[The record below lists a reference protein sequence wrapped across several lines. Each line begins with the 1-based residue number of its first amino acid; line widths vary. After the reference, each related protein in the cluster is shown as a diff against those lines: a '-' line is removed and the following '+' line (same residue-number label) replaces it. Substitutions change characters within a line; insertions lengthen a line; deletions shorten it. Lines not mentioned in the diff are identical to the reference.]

1 MSQFLNRIAG
11 IALIIAG
18 LAGLVF
24 SVAGL
29 VIVSRVEKD
38 VLAAVTDTL
47 NITDRALTAT
57 ADGLVVANGSLSDAR
72 VTLNTVVTATGGFAK
87 ALTDTLPAMDSVT
100 NLIGGEL
107 PTMLE
112 TTRDTLRNVAQNVKV
127 LDKVIGG
134 ITSIPLLGL
143 DSLKPSSELGPGFEQ
158 VADNLKDIPDQLR
171 NVSKDVKHASTNLQS
186 MSRVIDV
193 VSVNISNI
201 GGSLKNAQG
210 VVVQY
215 QGVLKDLQGQ
225 LKLIRAGLPTWLTYA
240 RWGLWALLIWLGIA
254 QLGLLTQGW
263 ELMHRPQPVKQ

>member
-1 MSQFLNRIAG
+1 MSQFFNRIAG

-18 LAGLVF
+18 LAGLIF
-24 SVAGL
+24 SVTGL

-38 VLAAVTDTL
+38 VLVAVVDTL
-47 NITDRALTAT
+47 TITDRALTVT
-57 ADGLVVANGSLSDAR
+57 ADGLVVANGSLTDAR
-72 VTLNTVVTATGGFAK
+72 VTLNTVVTATDSFAK

-143 DSLKPSSELGPGFEQ
+143 DALKPASELAPGFEL
-158 VADNLKDIPDQLR
+158 VADTLNGIPDQLR
-171 NVSKDVKHASTNLQS
+171 NVSKDVKNASTNLQS
-186 MSRVIDV
+186 MSSVIDV
-193 VSVNISNI
+193 VSVNISDI
-201 GGSLKNAQG
+201 GGSLKSAQS
-210 VVVQY
+210 VVAQY
-215 QGVLKDLQGQ
+215 QGVIKDLQGQ
-225 LKLIRAGLPTWLTYA
+225 LTLIRTGLPMWLTYA
-240 RWGLWALLIWLGIA
+240 RWGLWALLIWLGVA

-263 ELMHRPQPVKQ
+263 ELMHRPRPAR